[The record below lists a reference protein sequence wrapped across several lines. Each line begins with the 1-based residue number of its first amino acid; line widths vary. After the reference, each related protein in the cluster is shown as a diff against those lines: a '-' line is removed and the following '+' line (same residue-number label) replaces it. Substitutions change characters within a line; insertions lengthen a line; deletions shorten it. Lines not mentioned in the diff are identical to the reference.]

1 MIRHPSG
8 LQYVIM
14 KKALKELKKKI
25 THIRKPK
32 KISDNVWHEFV
43 KQTTVVL
50 MSGGESSR
58 FLDVVRSPDVNKNAF
73 QLPNGDSMIEM
84 TIRMY
89 RDAGFKDFVALVYHG
104 GQSVEKRLGDGSNL
118 GIKIRYSYD
127 PEKPVGKGGAIKNAI
142 LSGVISRDKYSIVHN
157 PDDLILGFPGNFPRH
172 IVSGHLN
179 GSKQGAVA
187 TVVVVEETSYTFTGM
202 KISDNIVKQI
212 EMYPQIP
219 IPTHIGV
226 TILSPQSYQYFDKY
240 FDLSKKTDF
249 ESALFPVLA
258 RKNLLAAVSIP
269 ANCWLAVNNG
279 KAYKELLKRLG
290 L

>member
-1 MIRHPSG
+1 
-8 LQYVIM
+8 M
-14 KKALKELKKKI
+14 KRALKELKKKI

-32 KISDNVWHEFV
+32 KISDGDWDKFV
-43 KQTTVVL
+43 RQTTVVL

-58 FLDVVRSPDVNKNAF
+58 FLDVVKSSDVNKNAF
-73 QLPNGDSMIEM
+73 ELPNGDSMIEM

-104 GQSVEKRLGDGSNL
+104 GQSVERRLGDGSNL

-127 PEKPVGKGGAIKNAI
+127 PQKPVGKGGAIKNAI
-142 LSGVISRDKYSIVHN
+142 LNGAISRDRHSIVHN
-157 PDDLILGFPGNFPRH
+157 PDDLILGFSGNFPRH
-172 IVSGHLN
+172 ITAGHLDGFEN
-179 GSKQGAVA
+179 GAVA
-187 TVVVVEETSYTFTGM
+187 TVVVVEETPYTFTGM

-226 TILSPQSYQYFDKY
+226 TILSPQSYPYFDKY
-240 FDLSKKTDF
+240 FDLNKKNDF
-249 ESALFPVLA
+249 ESVLFPVLA
-258 RKNLLAAVSIP
+258 KKNLLAAVSIP
-269 ANCWLAVNNG
+269 ANCWLAVNNA